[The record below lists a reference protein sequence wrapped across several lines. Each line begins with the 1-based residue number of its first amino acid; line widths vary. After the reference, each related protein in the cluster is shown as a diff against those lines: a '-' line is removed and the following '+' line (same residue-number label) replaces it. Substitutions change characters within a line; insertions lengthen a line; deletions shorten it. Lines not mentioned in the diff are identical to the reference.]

1 MLNQVENLS
10 HKEIEAKIFHL
21 KHSEN
26 FAEAVALIKALYS
39 ELEHQKQKAALS
51 DLTLGISHELGQP
64 ITNIRYTVQY
74 YRKLFEKTISID
86 LVFKIFDSILEE
98 TERMGKLIKRLAPL
112 TSRQSIIEQ
121 FDLMNII
128 QNRVKAESTRLQN
141 LKIQVKISPSTPI
154 YMVGDAVKFEQI
166 ISNLLFNA
174 IDAISENKQREDNQ
188 IDIQVKEKDDE
199 IKMTFKDT
207 GIGIS
212 AKNKEK
218 IFEPFFTSKL
228 PGKGEGLGLFI
239 VWNILKMQGG
249 QICLDTQ
256 YKEGAS
262 FLIAIPKTNINYRDY
277 LFRGLSQNR
286 T

>member
-1 MLNQVENLS
+1 MNKLENLS
-10 HKEIEAKIFHL
+10 PQEIEAKIFQI

-26 FAEAVALIKALYS
+26 FAEAVALIKTLYS

-74 YRKLFEKTISID
+74 YRKLFEKTMNLD

-112 TSRQSIIEQ
+112 TSSQSIIEPYN
-121 FDLMNII
+121 LMTII
-128 QNRVKAESTRLQN
+128 QNRVKAENIRLQHF
-141 LKIQVKISPSTPI
+141 KIQVKISPSTPI
-154 YMVGDAVKFEQI
+154 YMVGDAVKFEQL

-174 IDAISENKQREDNQ
+174 IDAIAEKKQQEDNQ
-188 IDIQVKEKDDE
+188 INIQVTGKDDE
-199 IKMTFKDT
+199 INIIFKDT

-212 AKNKEK
+212 AKHQHK

-228 PGKGEGLGLFI
+228 PDKGEGLGLFI

-249 QICLDTQ
+249 QISLDTQ
-256 YKEGAS
+256 YQEGAR
-262 FLIAIPKTNINYRDY
+262 FLISMPKNQSETKET
-277 LFRGLSQNR
+277 L
-286 T
+286 

>member
-1 MLNQVENLS
+1 MMNKVENLS
-10 HKEIEAKIFHL
+10 HKEIEAKIFHI

-26 FAEAVALIKALYS
+26 FSEAVALIKALYS
-39 ELEHQKQKAALS
+39 ELEHQKQKAAIS

-74 YRKLFEKTISID
+74 YRKLFEKTISVD
-86 LVFKIFDSILEE
+86 LVSKIFDSILEE
-98 TERMGKLIKRLAPL
+98 TERMGRLIKRLAPL
-112 TSRQSIIEQ
+112 TSRQSIIEPYN
-121 FDLMNII
+121 LMNII
-128 QNRVKAESTRLQN
+128 QNRVKAESIRLQN

-154 YMVGDAVKFEQI
+154 YMVGDAVKFEQL

-174 IDAISENKQREDNQ
+174 IDAISEKKEREDNQ

-199 IKMTFKDT
+199 IKMIFKDT
-207 GIGIS
+207 GIGIA
-212 AKNKEK
+212 AKNKDK

-249 QICLDTQ
+249 KIRLDTK
-256 YKEGAS
+256 YKDGAG
-262 FLIAIPKTNINYRDY
+262 FLIAIPKTKSETKET
-277 LFRGLSQNR
+277 L
-286 T
+286 